1 MATQQSID
9 HLVGLAVAMLG
20 VAPGTKWLNERAK
33 QLDGGDTLA
42 DIANEIQSSTGFEGE
57 YPAFLTNERFATDFL
72 EALLGD
78 HVTEAIMMASVDF
91 VAGQLAGATRG
102 ELALALVEALTTI
115 AREGEDNALHADFG
129 KAAAAFHNKVMVAK
143 HYTEEA
149 REESPSASVLEG
161 VTDDPDTV
169 MAAKEAIDNPPAP
182 PESMEGRTIVLTPT
196 IDTIKPGDGER
207 DTTPFGDEI
216 VAQPVQ
222 GSNNT
227 FQEVLN
233 PFDTID
239 GGGGADIIHI
249 FGTDPDE
256 SLSLGAEDISNVES
270 VSINT
275 VGGIDADLTDWS
287 GLESVHLRRFGDK
300 SDVKITVD
308 DGATITS
315 ARKFGGEKATLVGA
329 SGAVDI
335 EATGDTAVYIG
346 SAGQTESV
354 KVKGGASVLVNNG
367 AGGQS
372 QTVTTVSVDDVKLN
386 DGEEDTEPSG
396 TFDPMQNTNGFL
408 VGQDGRAQIGVDNTP
423 TDTGTAPISPVGLAA
438 DGLTLTNAI
447 TGNPIIG
454 TYSWNDDGVG
464 TTDALAVTAQL
475 KFDVNTGGLVFGKIV
490 SLAGSTFGDQGTPD
504 DASDDVSEV
513 TVRSGAAAK
522 TYKEDVLDGVRVPA
536 SVAFTT
542 QDIGKE
548 DADPST
554 VRVGAMPTLTVKSD
568 SIAEVHLHNTR
579 AIALVENQS
588 KTATGGAQPEDL
600 AVTVDGYGT
609 VKNGRAVATE
619 EGKLCV
625 DGTGSAKDID
635 ITVAGAS
642 NFRLASDEVESLD
655 INAGAALWLKVH
667 KFDDRT
673 VSTSLK
679 SITVKGEGGVTM
691 DGLNGM
697 SNLASID
704 AGESSG
710 KNSFKS
716 TGAGAELAKLKTAM
730 GGSGSDTFALTTS
743 LRGNLESVHTGEGND
758 VVMVDGDYR
767 DEGLRVDLGAGE
779 DTFHGSKGNSESRI
793 DGGDGRDTLRLTSD
807 GLTYKDGTK
816 TKSIYENFEIL
827 DLGGGS
833 GPYDVGRLGVDTIVV
848 KKSTGTGDDG
858 VTLNNVGAGT
868 TVRVEATSAGTGT
881 VADVKYNF
889 ANDVNTAGSLIDGG
903 TTNILNVS
911 LMAKGGEKDTTDTTD
926 LNSRTGAAELM
937 IELDEDLVAMTIDS
951 DASVH
956 RTAAGKRVTSRHYEN
971 KVTVTGTSSALEE
984 VKITGD
990 AQTNLGGTGL
1000 ISLEYVNAAESG
1012 AGVTVEAGVADNAR
1026 VRLVGGNHD
1035 DKLTSGDFAG
1045 ATAITTRNVLMGN
1058 GGDDMLNGGDGM
1070 DLLNGGAGADT
1081 LDGGDTA
1088 DGATDVEDR
1097 FIYNAAS
1104 ESQVSFSRNKDTSSI
1119 YDAKGYDVI
1128 QGFTSG
1134 TDKLHL
1140 SKDLV
1145 AAATAGQIVGTE
1157 TISNGIKLANEWDGW
1172 KPKHVD
1178 DDNDSTT
1185 PSTDDD
1191 GTTGTDTPVS
1201 TTSIDGNT
1209 MDNDGGARNL
1219 FDFIGDGKGLF
1230 LTSVTS
1236 TGGTFGST
1244 TRTFKNS
1251 FALVNQS
1258 AKNNDEDSPGTWL
1271 LIDVDSDGNFVG
1283 DTDMVI
1289 FLEGTTDTPAVA
1301 FLGTD
1306 ISP

>member
-33 QLDGGDTLA
+33 QLDGGATLA
-42 DIANEIQSSTGFEGE
+42 DIANEIQSTSGFEGE
-57 YPAFLTNERFATDFL
+57 YPAFLTEERFAKEFL

-78 HVTEAIMMASVDF
+78 NVTDTVMMAAVDF

-102 ELALALVEALTTI
+102 ELALALVDALTII

-149 REESPSASVLEG
+149 READPSASVLEG
-161 VTDDPDTV
+161 VTDDPATV
-169 MAAKEAIDNPPAP
+169 MAAKAAIDNPPAP
-182 PESMEGRTIVLTPT
+182 PESMEGRTIELTRG
-196 IDTIKPGDGER
+196 IDIIEPGDGER
-207 DTTPFGDEI
+207 DTTPYDDII
-216 VAQPVQ
+216 VARPVTQ
-222 GSNNT
+222 VGERAA
-227 FQEVLN
+227 EVLN
-233 PFDTID
+233 PSDRID
-239 GGGGADIIHI
+239 GGDGDDTIYVYGVERDSETRLVRERIA
-249 FGTDPDE
+249 
-256 SLSLGAEDISNVES
+256 NVENL
-270 VSINT
+270 VIDT
-275 VGGIDADLTDWS
+275 VGGIDADLTRWE
-287 GLESVHLRRFGDK
+287 GLKSVQLDFFGADK
-300 SDVKITVD
+300 NVKVVVD
-308 DGATITS
+308 DGATIS
-315 ARKFGGEKATLVGA
+315 SLEEFGGDEVTLVGA

-335 EATGDTAVYIG
+335 EATGDTVVHIG

-354 KVKGGASVLVNNG
+354 KVKGGASVLVDNG

-372 QTVTTVSVDDVKLN
+372 QTVTTVSVDGVKLN
-386 DGEEDTEPSG
+386 AGEKDTEPSG
-396 TFDPMQNTNGFL
+396 IFDPMTNTNGFL
-408 VGQDGRAQIGVDNTP
+408 VGQDGRTQIGIDNTP
-423 TDTGTAPISPVGLAA
+423 SDTDTPAISPAGLAA
-438 DGLTLTNAI
+438 DGVTLTNAI

-454 TYSWNDDGVG
+454 TYNWDDDDDG
-464 TTDALAVTAQL
+464 TTPALAVTAQL
-475 KFDVNTGGLVFGKIV
+475 KFDVKTGGLVFGKIV
-490 SLAGSTFGDQGTPD
+490 TLAGETFGDQGTPD
-504 DASDDVSEV
+504 NASDDVSEV
-513 TVRSGAAAK
+513 EVRQGTDGAE
-522 TYKEDVLDGVRVPA
+522 TYKEDALDGVRVPA

-548 DADPST
+548 DSAPKEVT
-554 VRVGAMPTLTVKSD
+554 AGATPTLTIKSD

-579 AIALVENQS
+579 AIALVQNDS
-588 KTATGGAQPEDL
+588 KTDTGGRSPEDL

-609 VKNGRAVATE
+609 VKNGRAVAAE

-625 DGTGSAKDID
+625 KGFGSAKNID
-635 ITVAGAS
+635 IAVAGAS
-642 NFRLASDEVESLD
+642 NFRLASNEVESLD

-667 KFDDRT
+667 KFDDET

-679 SITVKGEGGVTM
+679 SITVEGGGGVTM
-691 DGLNGM
+691 NGLNGM
-697 SNLASID
+697 SSLASID
-704 AGESSG
+704 ASGSSG

-716 TGAGAELAKLKTAM
+716 TGTGAELAKLKTAM

-743 LRGNLESVHTGEGND
+743 LRGNLESVHTGDGND
-758 VVMVDGDYR
+758 VVMMGGDYR
-767 DEGLRVDLGAGE
+767 DGGLRVDLGAGD
-779 DTFHGSKGNSESRI
+779 DTFHGSEGNSESRI
-793 DGGDGRDTLRLTSD
+793 DGGEGRDTLRLTED
-807 GLTYKDGTK
+807 GMTYKDGDK

-833 GPYDVGRLGVDTIVV
+833 GPYDVGRLGIDTIVV
-848 KKSTGTGDDG
+848 KESTGNGG

-868 TVRVEATSAGTGT
+868 TVRVEAKGAGTGT
-881 VADVKYNF
+881 TANVKYNF
-889 ANDVNTAGSLIDGG
+889 ASDVNTAGSLIDGG

-911 LMAKGGEKDTTDTTD
+911 LMAKGGSAGTRTTPGP
-926 LNSRTGAAELM
+926 GAAELT
-937 IELDEDLVAMTIDS
+937 ITLDEDLVAMTIDS
-951 DASVH
+951 DASVAS
-956 RTAAGKRVTSRHYEN
+956 AAAARGVTSRHYEN
-971 KVTVTGTSSALEE
+971 KVTVAGTSSALEE

-990 AQTNLGGTGL
+990 AMTNLGGAGL
-1000 ISLEYVNAAESG
+1000 TSLEYVNAAESG
-1012 AGVTVEAGVADNAR
+1012 AGVTVDAGFADSAR
-1026 VRLVGGNHD
+1026 VRLVGGNHKD
-1035 DKLTSGDFAG
+1035 TLTSGDFAG

-1058 GGDDMLNGGDGM
+1058 GGDDTLNGGDGM

-1088 DGATDVEDR
+1088 GGATDVQDR

-1104 ESQVSFSRNKDTSSI
+1104 ESQVSFSRNKDDSSI

-1140 SKDLV
+1140 SKALA

-1157 TISNGIKLANEWDGW
+1157 TISDGIKLANEWAGW

-1178 DDNDSTT
+1178 DDGNPAT

-1191 GTTGTDTPVS
+1191 GTAGTDTPVS
-1201 TTSIDGNT
+1201 TTSIDGNSV
-1209 MDNDGGARNL
+1209 DNDGGARNL

-1236 TGGTFGST
+1236 TGGTFGNT

-1251 FALVNQS
+1251 FALVNQT
-1258 AKNNDEDSPGTWL
+1258 AATNDEDSSPGTWL
-1271 LIDVDSDGNFVG
+1271 LIDVDSDGNFDG
-1283 DTDMVI
+1283 DADMVI
-1289 FLEGTTDTPAVA
+1289 FLEGHSGTPAVA

-1306 ISP
+1306 ISS